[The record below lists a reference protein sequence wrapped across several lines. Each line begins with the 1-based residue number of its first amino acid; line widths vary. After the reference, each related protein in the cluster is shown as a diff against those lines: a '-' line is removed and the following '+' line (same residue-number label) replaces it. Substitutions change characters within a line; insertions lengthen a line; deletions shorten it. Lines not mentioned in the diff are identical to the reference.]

1 MSAMERIGFF
11 AGSFDP
17 PTHGHLALVRRALH
31 VVDRLCVGVG
41 RNADKRGWIP
51 VDSRIELLRSM
62 VPERVDVMAFE
73 GLAVEAA
80 RAAGATLLVRGL
92 RNAADLDAEMPMAL
106 ANESLAP
113 GMETIM
119 LVAAPGVSHVSSRL
133 VREIHRSGGD
143 VSAFVPADVVSFLAD
158 HPPQ

>member
-1 MSAMERIGFF
+1 MERIGFF

-17 PTHGHLALVRRALH
+17 PTHGHLALVRRALR

-41 RNADKRGWIP
+41 RNADKPGWIP
-51 VDSRIELLRSM
+51 VDARIRLLEAM
-62 VPERVDVMAFE
+62 VPERVTVTAFE
-73 GLAVEAA
+73 GLAVDAA
-80 RAAGATLLVRGL
+80 RTAGASLLVRGL
-92 RNAADLDAEMPMAL
+92 RNNADLDAEMPMAL

-113 GMETIM
+113 GLETIM

-143 VSAFVPADVVSFLAD
+143 VTSFVPREVVDFLAD
-158 HPPQ
+158 HPPR

>member
-1 MSAMERIGFF
+1 MERIGFF

-41 RNADKRGWIP
+41 RNADKQGWIP
-51 VDSRIELLRSM
+51 VDARIELLKSM
-62 VPERVDVMAFE
+62 VPERVDVIAFE
-73 GLAVEAA
+73 GLAVAA
-80 RAAGATLLVRGL
+80 AQAAGATLLVRGL
-92 RNAADLDAEMPMAL
+92 RNAADLDSEMPMAL
-106 ANESLAP
+106 ANEELAP
-113 GMETIM
+113 GLETIM

-143 VSAFVPADVVSFLAD
+143 VSAFVPPEIVKYLES
-158 HPPQ
+158 HPPS